1 MAASQRDPKRSDMVR
16 ARRVSRK
23 PRKKALNGKQ
33 RNSNASR
40 NMPPMVT
47 RTNTTTN
54 YVRSNG
60 RKAKDR
66 RGRSNVK
73 ETSRRYNVALNT
85 QGAELRLPAIPV
97 VKVGWRIISGF
108 MVILTLFAIY
118 YLWTSPAM
126 QVQSIELVG
135 VERISTEQIS
145 DALQVVGSPIF
156 TVDRTQVIQILQENY
171 WELVDASVSVG
182 FPARIVVEA
191 GERQPVL
198 LWKDHQTDYEVWVDL
213 NGVSFPKRFEMENL
227 VTVVAMEPPPPL
239 WATEEPEEG
248 EAAPDA
254 EATEEA
260 LDPETALLKEHQLI
274 TPQMVA
280 AILAVGKRA
289 PADTMLVYDPEHGLG
304 WVDPEENWQVYFGS
318 SPDNMDIK
326 LKVYAAIVEELK
338 AKNIQPV
345 LINLE
350 HLHAPFY
357 RLNR

>member
-1 MAASQRDPKRSDMVR
+1 MAPSENDPRRSDMVR
-16 ARRVSRK
+16 ARRASRK
-23 PRKKALNGKQ
+23 SKKTLTGKQ
-33 RNSNASR
+33 RASNASR

-47 RTNTTTN
+47 RTNTPTS
-54 YVRSNG
+54 YVRSSG
-60 RKAKDR
+60 RKAKGR
-66 RGRSNVK
+66 RGGSNVK
-73 ETSRRYNVALNT
+73 EASRRYNVALNT

-126 QVQSIELVG
+126 QVQGIELVG
-135 VERISTEQIS
+135 VERLSTDQVSE
-145 DALQVVGSPIF
+145 ALQVIGSPIF
-156 TVDRTQVIQILQENY
+156 TVDRTQMMQILQDNY
-171 WELVDASVSVG
+171 WELVDASVRVG

-198 LWKDHQTDYEVWVDL
+198 LWKDHQTDYEVWVDS

-239 WATEEPEEG
+239 WITEEPEEG
-248 EAAPDA
+248 EDTPEI

-260 LDPETALLKEHQLI
+260 LDPEAALLKEHQLI
-274 TPQMVA
+274 TPQMVD
-280 AILAVGKRA
+280 AILAVGKHA
-289 PADTMLVYDPEHGLG
+289 PANTMLVYDPEHGLG
-304 WVDPEENWQVYFGS
+304 WVDPDENWQVYFGS

-338 AKNIQPV
+338 AKNIQPA

-350 HLHAPFY
+350 YLHAPFY